1 MAKQTTAFCKTV
13 WVIYFL
19 IFNSYFDFISETD
32 FKYGDEGQRK
42 PPVPKHTEKP
52 VMGIKS
58 NKNFI
63 NTNAVENI
71 MSVPKKP
78 AANFADTKHG
88 ATHPLEPSGLTPK
101 YVNKKDYGKTPCYL
115 IKRNKE
121 VEEAQK
127 MYDQYIQDSMQRGAM
142 KCLSETE
149 R

>member
-19 IFNSYFDFISETD
+19 IFNSYFDFISEAD